1 MANFDTYNDTTPQN
15 ALKTTRLPVVSAL
28 RTALLTVNSGASYTA
43 DRLNAMTKND
53 MISAA
58 RAHNLTVTGL

>member
-15 ALKTTRLPVVSAL
+15 ALKPPRLPRVSAL
-28 RTALLTVNSGASYTA
+28 RTALLSVNSGTSYTA

-58 RAHNLTVTGL
+58 RAHSLPVAGL